1 MKLED
6 KNFEE
11 EFIKWLN
18 SKSKDEL
25 IEMLK
30 KYESEIKKYETRNKI

>member
-11 EFIKWLN
+11 EFMKWLN
-18 SKSKDEL
+18 SKSETEL
-25 IEMLK
+25 VESLS
-30 KYESEIKKYETRNKI
+30 KYKREENKYETRNKI